1 MKNTD
6 IQIQSLP
13 KKELGRIFIISFGVF
28 LFVLFFQPFP
38 LETLDYNNRLLYV
51 AGFGAITFL
60 ISVLTLIG
68 LPLAF
73 PKWLKTSM
81 WESGPPFILS
91 SIMLVL
97 TATAFAFYIR
107 FVGNSYLSLYILF
120 KIALVCLIPIIILV
134 ILYKNKYQERMIDLL
149 REQNKAYS
157 SKINE
162 YEQKNE
168 EKEIELFSSSK
179 TDSLILLPYS
189 IICIQSADNYI
200 EIYYI
205 ENDMPEKK
213 VIRNTLKDIEA
224 QLASYKHIVRC
235 HRTCLVNVHFVDKI
249 SRNSMGY
256 YFKIGELDKTFS
268 VSKQYVISLKN
279 AISTL
284 K

>member
-256 YFKIGELDKTFS
+256 YFKISELDKTFS